1 MGQEYYFPVPGKESD
16 EPIVIYLHRHFASF
30 FRQMLV
36 GFFFTILPWVFW
48 YIYNQYYDITTT
60 NLQQFMVIIL
70 FAIYYLILA
79 CYIFIE
85 WMVYYYGILIVTTK
99 TLIDIDQKTIFSR
112 NISHVHLMQI
122 EDIQSEIKGLLPT
135 IFAYGNVLIQT
146 AGSEEHTII
155 KDIPNPQQVSAL
167 ILKLHQ
173 EVLESAN
180 ISAYFD
186 KRKGED
192 KEPEI

>member
-1 MGQEYYFPVPGKESD
+1 
-16 EPIVIYLHRHFASF
+16 
-30 FRQMLV
+30 
-36 GFFFTILPWVFW
+36 
-48 YIYNQYYDITTT
+48 
-60 NLQQFMVIIL
+60 MVIIL